1 MCAQGT
7 DLEEFKWRFSY
18 INMEGL
24 KSELSV
30 TDEIW
35 SAFMTDLAGD
45 NDGKISYDDFK
56 SYMI

>member
-1 MCAQGT
+1 M
-7 DLEEFKWRFSY
+7 EEFKWRFSY